1 MRILLVTD
9 QYRGSDHSAIEA
21 IFGRHLQRVATV
33 ERVYFDRGIDHAEH
47 TDDGRLYLPHRC
59 RRSGLLRALSAVAK
73 PADYDVVVVRN
84 LFPVLRA
91 VLAESARYGYRV
103 AFWDSFPHAYRRRF
117 EAERTGRARL
127 RKALE
132 YRWRHRTE
140 SRLLAACDA
149 YLPITATHHELF
161 FPQLKVPT
169 HPLPMGFDFSAFP
182 EAAARPERQG
192 PIRFVYAG
200 TIDRLRRMDTVL
212 EGFRRASGDFELH
225 LYTPAS
231 EATRRNLGL
240 EGNPRFVFHDPVP
253 RAELMRHIAA
263 ADVGVSLIPPEK
275 LYLGSSP
282 TKTLEYYAAG
292 LPAMLSELG
301 DHRALFDG
309 DSAFFADFD
318 ASAIAEAV
326 TRAAHCPRP
335 QLDAMG
341 QRGRE
346 RVRELRDYARMATGL
361 LQFFAASGRGPA

>member
-1 MRILLVTD
+1 MRILLITD

-21 IFGRHLQRVATV
+21 IFGRHLQRNAEV
-33 ERVYFDRGIDHAEH
+33 ERVYFDRGIARAEH
-47 TDDGRLYLPHRC
+47 ADDGRLFLPHRC
-59 RRSGLLRALSAVAK
+59 RRNGLLNALSTVVK
-73 PADYDVVVVRN
+73 PADYDFVIVRN

-91 VLAESARYGYRV
+91 MLAARARHGYRV

-117 EAERTGRARL
+117 EAEQTGRARL

-140 SRLLAACDA
+140 RRLLAACDA
-149 YLPITATHHELF
+149 YLPITSAHRELF
-161 FPQLKVPT
+161 FPELRVPT
-169 HPLPMGFDFSAFP
+169 HPLPMGFDFDAFP
-182 EAAARPERQG
+182 EVAVRPDRRG
-192 PIRFVYAG
+192 PIRFIYAG

-212 EGFRRASGDFELH
+212 EGFRCASGEFELH

-231 EATRRNLGL
+231 EATRQVIGL
-240 EGNPRFVFHDPVP
+240 QGDPRFVFHEPVL
-253 RAELMRHIAA
+253 RAELMRRIAA

-275 LYLGSSP
+275 LYMGSSP

-292 LPAMLSELG
+292 RPAMLSELG

-309 DSAFFADFD
+309 DSAFFAEFD
-318 ASAIAEAV
+318 VAAIAEAV

-341 QRGRE
+341 RRGRE
-346 RVRELRDYARMATGL
+346 RVRELRDYARMAAGL
-361 LQFFAASGRGPA
+361 LQFFAASGFGPA